1 MMLIMRKSE
10 MSRKAT
16 LPPFLKFDFSFVSI
30 ILFSKTKNM
39 IVVRK
44 GAKIFDGETTV
55 TEMDESTLLLA
66 KEIIKKVN
74 HLFLVCS
81 NTQ

>member
-1 MMLIMRKSE
+1 MEKSE
-10 MSRKAT
+10 ISRKRALT
-16 LPPFLKFDFSFVSI
+16 PFLKFDISFVSI

-74 HLFLVCS
+74 HLFLVYS
-81 NTQ
+81 NNQ